1 MKFYVSGELDK
12 ELFDEDILEHCKE
25 CPNCYLKKDGFHTC
39 ILSNE
44 DFNIEDEFMYEDGT
58 FECWLP

>member
-1 MKFYVSGELDK
+1 MKFYVSGELDE

-25 CPNCYLKKDGFHTC
+25 CPNCYLEIDGSHSC
-39 ILSNE
+39 VLSNE
-44 DFNIEDEFMYEDGT
+44 RFIIEEEIMYEDGT